1 MKNGT
6 KTLLTILGVIMLLP
20 GLCSVIIMIIGDVGG
35 LGTIY
40 SITFLIALFGFLILR
55 HVKNKS
61 Q

>member
-1 MKNGT
+1 MKSST
-6 KTLLTILGVIMLLP
+6 KIGLTILGVIMLLP
-20 GLCSVIIMIIGDVGG
+20 GLCSVVFMVISDIGG
-35 LGTIY
+35 LETIY